1 MARLYRRQPDSS
13 SLKTPRIFAR
23 IFCELGDLARTV
35 AFYRGLTGAEVDM
48 DMELP
53 EAGLHIVAVGSFLI
67 LEMDKRRH
75 ELAAQTSVTVLNAEL
90 DAAVA
95 RQVAAGAEIVQPR
108 WETAVGAGVRLRHP
122 DGVLVEYLEHRPS
135 PDDVPEPGPLFR

>member
-1 MARLYRRQPDSS
+1 
-13 SLKTPRIFAR
+13 
-23 IFCELGDLARTV
+23 
-35 AFYRGLTGAEVDM
+35 M

-108 WETAVGAGVRLRHP
+108 WEAAVGAGVRLRHP
-122 DGVLVEYLEHRPS
+122 DGVTFSSSEIRSADQVTPVLANHLLPRRQTVDVAGAPS
-135 PDDVPEPGPLFR
+135 PE